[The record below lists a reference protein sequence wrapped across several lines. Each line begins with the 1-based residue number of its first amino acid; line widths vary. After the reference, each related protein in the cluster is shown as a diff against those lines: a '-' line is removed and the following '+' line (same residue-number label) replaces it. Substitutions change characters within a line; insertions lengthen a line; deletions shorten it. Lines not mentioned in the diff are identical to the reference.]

1 MLDLAQNGFGIIRDR
16 SVAQVQ
22 IGDRNNVAENG
33 IGEISMRSAL
43 LSEGCVVLR
52 FVSYFIFHFGGN
64 AWGILQWLLVRRSCR
79 VGRLLKAGGP
89 ERIPKAFDG

>member
-1 MLDLAQNGFGIIRDR
+1 
-16 SVAQVQ
+16 
-22 IGDRNNVAENG
+22 
-33 IGEISMRSAL
+33 L